1 LSVEQLGA
9 LSNLFFS
16 SVVLSSGFSLI
27 SIYFG
32 EYLLMKFN
40 IEKRFPKIAKYI
52 NLRRK
57 FQRYYIKLSFFYIVL
72 CSIVQI
78 ALALFTIAI

>member
-1 LSVEQLGA
+1 VEQLGA
-9 LSNLFFS
+9 LTNFFFS
-16 SVVLSSGFSLI
+16 TVILSSSLSLI

-32 EYLLMKFN
+32 EYLLNKFN
-40 IEKRFPKIAKYI
+40 IEERYPRIAKFI

-57 FQRYYIKLSFFYIVL
+57 FQRYYIKLSLFYIVL

-78 ALALFTIAI
+78 ALALFTLGY

>member
-1 LSVEQLGA
+1 MEQLGA
-9 LSNLFFS
+9 LTNFFFS
-16 SVVLSSGFSLI
+16 TVILSSSLSLI

-32 EYLLMKFN
+32 EYLLNKFN
-40 IEKRFPKIAKYI
+40 IEERYPRIAKFI

-57 FQRYYIKLSFFYIVL
+57 FQRYYIKLSLFYIVL

-78 ALALFTIAI
+78 ALALFTLGY